1 MQKEVGRVV
10 PMQDVAHTL
19 SRNFGM
25 VFESQILWLDSLDAL
40 LSTNVDVP
48 MTVPE
53 NLRKIHGEE
62 DSAWA

>member
-1 MQKEVGRVV
+1 MQKELGRVV

-19 SRNFGM
+19 SRNFGI

-40 LSTNVDVP
+40 LGTNIGVP
-48 MTVPE
+48 MKPP
-53 NLRKIHGEE
+53 NGLRKMRGEE